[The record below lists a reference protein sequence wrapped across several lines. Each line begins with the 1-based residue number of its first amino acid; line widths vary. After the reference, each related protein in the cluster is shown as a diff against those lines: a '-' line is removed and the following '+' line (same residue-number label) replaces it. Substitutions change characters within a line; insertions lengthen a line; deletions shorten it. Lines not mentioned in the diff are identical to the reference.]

1 MFFLSH
7 SGYNYSERRCERIVK
22 WFVSEHLPR
31 HKFQIHIEHKGLLRE
46 GVFGWTWTTDS
57 QHRPRE
63 FEVEIHN
70 RMNPEEYTKTL
81 LHELWHVQQH
91 VRGILKDKHNKRLW
105 RGIDHSET
113 DYEDQ
118 PWEKDALKMEEVL
131 YKKYTSYLTNSNLSL

>member
-7 SGYNYSERRCERIVK
+7 SGYNYSERRCERIVQ
-22 WFVSEHLPR
+22 WFVNEYLPR
-31 HKFQIHIEHKGLLRE
+31 HKFQLHIAHKGLLRE

-91 VRGILKDKHNKRLW
+91 VRGTLKDKHNKMFWLKIAS
-105 RGIDHSET
+105 GIMIKMFQNQLCRIKVS
-113 DYEDQ
+113 Q
-118 PWEKDALKMEEVL
+118 FLFIKQLKVIG
-131 YKKYTSYLTNSNLSL
+131 